1 MYKILIVDDEKMIRE
16 GIKNGIDWGQ
26 LFIDEV
32 LLAASGTEA
41 ITKIQKEKPDILLT
55 DISMAQMTGLELI
68 EKAAADFPLLKVI
81 VLTGYDSFEYARKAL
96 RLKVQ
101 DFLLKPV
108 DEDVLAE
115 SIKKQVISLQ
125 QENLQKKAEKEKRRI
140 TGVKEQVLFEKNI
153 RNLLHNREIEQS
165 GRFMEE
171 NYDFFCKETK
181 AVTVLSLPLVGKEE
195 EESIMVMYRQILGF
209 SVSLIDD
216 KELGVSIW
224 DDDGKTLIV
233 VLFTGRCGSDGIDV
247 IRDLGSM
254 IKNELGQSIQTA
266 IGNVV
271 TGYETLGKSYQEA
284 LCLLESLQ
292 EQMPQIQLS
301 QSIKNRNRMFQEVF
315 DNICSQ
321 MCHNISNSTYIMRLY
336 DSFLNAVSSYNL
348 SDSYTR
354 KCCYQMVTALY
365 YVFMEA
371 GAAKPEQDLDSFIHS
386 IIGTD
391 GSMAC
396 EVTHHYLAKLLSKD
410 EEVHEIVSKA
420 KYFVNQH
427 LADDLSVSSIAESQ
441 FVSPNYF
448 SRLFKRVTGEG
459 CNEYIVRKRM
469 EKASMLLNT
478 TNFNTGKIAKMV
490 GYHDSNYFSI
500 TFKKHFGMS
509 PTFYRNKELK
519 KG

>member
-16 GIKNGIDWGQ
+16 GIRNGLDWEQ
-26 LFIDEV
+26 LMIGHTY
-32 LLAASGTEA
+32 LAASGTEA
-41 ITKIQKEKPDILLT
+41 FLKIQEEKPDILLT
-55 DISMAQMTGLELI
+55 DISMAHMTGLELI
-68 EKAAADFPLLKVI
+68 EKALAVQPLLKVI

-108 DEDVLAE
+108 DEDVLAD
-115 SIKKQVISLQ
+115 SIKKQVTALQ
-125 QENLQKKAEKEKRRI
+125 QETLRQKEEKEKRRV
-140 TGVKEQVLFEKNI
+140 TGVKEQVLFEKNL
-153 RNLLHNREIEQS
+153 RDLLHNRNAEQS
-165 GRFMEE
+165 GRFMAE
-171 NYDFFCKETK
+171 NYEFFCKEAK
-181 AVTVLSLPLVGKEE
+181 AVSVLYLPLAGKEE
-195 EESIMVMYRQILGF
+195 EESLMVMYRQVLGF

-224 DDDGKTLIV
+224 DDDGKTLIA
-233 VLFTGRCGSDGIDV
+233 VLFSERCGSDGVDV
-247 IRDLGSM
+247 IRELSSM
-254 IKNELGQSIQTA
+254 IKTELGQSIQTA

-271 TGYETLGKSYQEA
+271 TGYQTLGKSYQEA

-292 EQMPQIQLS
+292 EQLPEVLLS
-301 QSIKNRNRMFQEVF
+301 QSIQNRNRMFHEVF
-315 DNICSQ
+315 ENICSQ
-321 MCHNISNSTYIMRLY
+321 MCHNISNSTYIMRLF
-336 DSFLNAVSSYNL
+336 DSYQNAVISYNL

-354 KCCYQMVTALY
+354 KCCYQMVTELY
-365 YVFMEA
+365 YAYMEA
-371 GAAKPEQDLDSFIHS
+371 GAAKPEQNLDSFVHS
-386 IIGTD
+386 IAGTS
-391 GSMAC
+391 GRMAC
-396 EVTHHYLAKLLSKD
+396 EVTQHYLAKLLSKD

-469 EKASMLLNT
+469 EKASMLLET

-509 PTFYRNKELK
+509 PTYYRNKGIK
-519 KG
+519 KD